1 MSGPFTTLAPTP
13 FTEAT
18 ITLLALLLVIGLLLL
33 SVAGVVLTFGPLSL
47 AMLGSSL
54 GKADA
59 IYSVTGMVLCVLAFW
74 GWSEWSRTSTLS
86 VWEWILAAL
95 RTIAGVIVFALIQQ
109 GMESAKARI
118 TNDRIHTG
126 NQDH

>member
-1 MSGPFTTLAPTP
+1 M
-13 FTEAT
+13 
-18 ITLLALLLVIGLLLL
+18 LALLLGIGLLLL
-33 SVAGVVLTFGPLSL
+33 SVAGVVLTFAPFSL

-59 IYSVTGMVLCVLAFW
+59 IYSVTGMALSALAFW

-95 RTIAGVIVFALIQQ
+95 GTIAGVIVFALIQQ
-109 GMESAKARI
+109 GTENTKARI
-118 TNDRIHTG
+118 TNERIHTR